1 MSSALRS
8 NDSRRE
14 SFFSSDLSTQFII
27 DKRQAGTC
35 LSSGNHKS
43 AEVVSKVGIFF
54 LSEVST
60 FQLRSTEKGI
70 STRVGD
76 VGGRSSSRTSF
87 TMSPAVAARRLE
99 KSLSWSE
106 IPADFLH

>member
-1 MSSALRS
+1 
-8 NDSRRE
+8 
-14 SFFSSDLSTQFII
+14 
-27 DKRQAGTC
+27 
-35 LSSGNHKS
+35 
-43 AEVVSKVGIFF
+43 VVSKVGIFF

-106 IPADFLH
+106 IPADFLHRLEWRLYAAAFVLCHPTRAADFLSEKVLPQTSE